1 MSWGLTQL
9 SARAARTTSL
19 NGIPKEPPPRGC
31 ALCETVNGDLVR
43 GTWYARVMKY
53 FAVILLLV
61 ITPASAQEEERGRD
75 LMTEA
80 LWLFMKGLMQEVE
93 PALDDLGDLLDNL
106 DAYHPPEVLPNG
118 DIIIRRKTPLDR
130 ELEEGG
136 EVEL

>member
-1 MSWGLTQL
+1 
-9 SARAARTTSL
+9 
-19 NGIPKEPPPRGC
+19 
-31 ALCETVNGDLVR
+31 
-43 GTWYARVMKY
+43 MKY

-61 ITPASAQEEERGRD
+61 TTPASAQEEERGRD

-80 LWLFMKGLMQEVE
+80 LRLFMKGLMQEVE

-118 DIIIRRKTPLDR
+118 DIIIRRKTPLNR
-130 ELEEGG
+130 ELEESG

>member
-1 MSWGLTQL
+1 MFVATPL
-9 SARAARTTSL
+9 AAQ
-19 NGIPKEPPPRGC
+19 
-31 ALCETVNGDLVR
+31 D
-43 GTWYARVMKY
+43 
-53 FAVILLLV
+53 
-61 ITPASAQEEERGRD
+61 EESGRD

-80 LWLFMKGLMQEVE
+80 LRLFMKGLMQEVE

>member
-1 MSWGLTQL
+1 
-9 SARAARTTSL
+9 
-19 NGIPKEPPPRGC
+19 
-31 ALCETVNGDLVR
+31 
-43 GTWYARVMKY
+43 MKY

-61 ITPASAQEEERGRD
+61 TTPASAQEEERGRD

-80 LWLFMKGLMQEVE
+80 LRLFMKGLVQEVE